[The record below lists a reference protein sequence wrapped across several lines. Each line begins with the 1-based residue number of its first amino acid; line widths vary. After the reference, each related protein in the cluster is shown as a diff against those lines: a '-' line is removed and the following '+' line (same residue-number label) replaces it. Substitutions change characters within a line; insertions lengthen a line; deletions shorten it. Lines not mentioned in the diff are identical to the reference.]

1 MNRHIFAAFF
11 LLLFCAGLFPR
22 HAAAQQKIAH
32 VDIQAVMKA
41 LPEAQE
47 AQRKLDNMVSDWQKE
62 LDKMEKDWQKKYSD
76 YDKRKLILTD
86 QGRMNAEKE
95 LQQLDQQ
102 IAQFRDKKFGQSG
115 ELFTKENEL
124 MKPIQDLVFDTV
136 NKLALEG
143 GYDYVFDKS
152 GSVSI
157 LFAKDAWDLTQKT
170 IDRLNKTK

>member
-1 MNRHIFAAFF
+1 MKSHLTFAF
-11 LLLFCAGLFPR
+11 LLAWTFSLT
-22 HAAAQQKIAH
+22 HDIAAQQKIAH
-32 VDIQAVMKA
+32 VDVAAIMKA

-47 AQRKLDNMVSDWQKE
+47 AQRKLDQLVSDWQKE
-62 LDKMEKDWQKKYSD
+62 LDKLEKDWQQKFND

-86 QGRMNAEKE
+86 QGRINAEKE

-102 IAQFRDKKFGQSG
+102 IAEFRDKKFGQNG

-124 MKPIQDLVFDTV
+124 MKPIQDLVFETV

-152 GSVSI
+152 GGVMM
-157 LFAKDAWDLTQKT
+157 LFAKDAWDLTQKV
-170 IDRLNKTK
+170 IDRLKKN

>member
-1 MNRHIFAAFF
+1 MNRLIIFTLVIFSV
-11 LLLFCAGLFPR
+11 LIVPNITL
-22 HAAAQQKIAH
+22 AQQKIAH
-32 VDIQAVMKA
+32 VDVGQIMKT

-47 AQRKLDNMVSDWQKE
+47 AQRKLDALVSEWQKE
-62 LDKMEKDWQKKYSD
+62 LDKMEKDWQQKFSD

-95 LQQLDQQ
+95 LQMLDQQ
-102 IAQFRDKKFGQSG
+102 IADFRDKKFGQNG
-115 ELFTKENEL
+115 DLFQKENEL

-152 GSVSI
+152 GGVMI
-157 LFAKDAWDLTQKT
+157 LFAKDAWDLTQKV
-170 IDRLNKTK
+170 IDRLTKK

>member
-1 MNRHIFAAFF
+1 MKRLPLILLAFIAYN
-11 LLLFCAGLFPR
+11 LFCAGEI
-22 HAAAQQKIAH
+22 HAQQKIGF
-32 VDIQAVMKA
+32 VDVATIMKT

-47 AQRKLDNMVSDWQKE
+47 AQRKLDAQVNDWQKD
-62 LDKMEKDWQKKYSD
+62 LDKMEKEWQTKYND

-95 LQQLDQQ
+95 MQQLDQQ
-102 IAQFRDKKFGQSG
+102 IAQFRDKKFGQNG

-143 GYDYVFDKS
+143 GYDYIFDKS
-152 GSVSI
+152 GGVMI
-157 LFAKDAWDLTQKT
+157 LFAKDSWDLTQKV
-170 IDRLNKTK
+170 IDRLKKN

>member
-1 MNRHIFAAFF
+1 MKTMHLCSFALCA
-11 LLLFCAGLFPR
+11 LLFVHSSTSF
-22 HAAAQQKIAH
+22 AQQKIAH
-32 VDIQAVMKA
+32 VDISAVMKQ

-47 AQRKLDNMVSDWQKE
+47 AQRKLDQFVSDWQKE
-62 LDKMEKDWQKKYSD
+62 LDKMEKEWQQKYSD

-86 QGRMNAEKE
+86 QGRINYEKE

-102 IAQFRDKKFGQSG
+102 IGDFRDKKFGQNG

-143 GYDYVFDKS
+143 GYDYVLDKS
-152 GSVSI
+152 GGVSI
-157 LFAKDAWDLTQKT
+157 LFAKDAWDLTQKV
-170 IDRLNKTK
+170 IDRLKKN